1 MCRLTCCAIK
11 DAIHS
16 LYTFSELG
24 NDHTEVYIG
33 LAAGMAVAIVLLS
46 ITGVICLVNQRRR
59 GKTTELQVL
68 VEGDS
73 YRRSYG
79 TVVAGN
85 NSLKGNYPSIQPE
98 PGA

>member
-1 MCRLTCCAIK
+1 M
-11 DAIHS
+11 
-16 LYTFSELG
+16 YTLSVLG

-33 LAAGMAVAIVLLS
+33 LAAGVTVAIVLLVS
-46 ITGVICLVNQRRR
+46 IIGVICFVNQRRR

-68 VEGDS
+68 IDGDS
-73 YRRSYG
+73 SPGSYG

-85 NSLKGNYPSIQPE
+85 NLLNGNYPSIQAE